1 MEEFLKKVMKVKEED
16 NGVIEEFEKF
26 RVEMLYVMEEVEL
39 VVVLGLVE
47 VDKLNINS
55 KCKVEEEVVVMEKCV
70 CLW

>member
-1 MEEFLKKVMKVKEED
+1 MKVKEED